1 MVSKLDPTLVGRSL
15 VTNNLWEIESNMDLF
30 SKFYGETFPVDKRP
44 RWIILQ
50 NNRYKILWD
59 FFIML
64 LLLFISIV
72 VPTRLAFTDEETFSW
87 MIVYAFIDLMFLL
100 DILIIFFTSYT
111 SKQREV
117 VTHKQ
122 IAVNYLK
129 SWFAFDI
136 FSIIPLD
143 YIVVNDEEVKLNS
156 LIRVAKIARLYKIF
170 RLFRMIKLVKI
181 LK

>member
-1 MVSKLDPTLVGRSL
+1 M
-15 VTNNLWEIESNMDLF
+15 NLF

-50 NNRYKILWD
+50 NNRYKIIWD

-64 LLLFISIV
+64 LLLFISIF
-72 VPTRLAFTDEETFSW
+72 VPILFAFTDEETFEW
-87 MIVYAFIDLMFLL
+87 MIVFAFIDLMFLL
-100 DILIIFFTSYT
+100 DILIAFFTSYT

-117 VTHKQ
+117 VSHKQ
-122 IAVNYLK
+122 IASNYMK
-129 SWFAFDI
+129 SWFAFDVL
-136 FSIIPLD
+136 SIIPLD
-143 YIVVNDEEVKLNS
+143 YFIVNNEEVRMNS

-170 RLFRMIKLVKI
+170 RLFRMIKLVKM